1 MKTVP
6 AAESVSWVAVGGAP
20 PLTSS
25 QCEPACRCFAGWP
38 HDRTKRE
45 KRCAYYAELG
55 RAHLGAD
62 GLGVVEDLQIVEL
75 HPTAVGEIAARS
87 KL

>member
-25 QCEPACRCFAGWP
+25 QCEPACRCFAGWRREP
-38 HDRTKRE
+38 TRE
-45 KRCAYYAELG
+45 KRCASYAELR